1 MAKPALC
8 TSCKTKLINGSKYN
22 TWVRTRVRARA
33 GYKLFQGM
41 EIKCT
46 FLSTDLYKRR
56 REVNHMNELYMTS
69 ILLCHL
75 CWRS

>member
-1 MAKPALC
+1 MPDSSGAELTVIPVEMS
-8 TSCKTKLINGSKYN
+8 TMYN